1 MSNDVHVLN
10 LSSYEAPEIIED
22 GREDWVTFGED
33 DSFFSFLI
41 DRYKGSTTNASIIN
55 NTAKLI
61 YGRGLSSTDASRR
74 PNDYASM
81 KGLLSKKTVKNL
93 ATDLKMLG
101 NCAVQVIYTKNRKK
115 IAEIH
120 HVPVQLLRPE
130 KCNSKGEIEAYY
142 FSNDWTDTKKFVPKR
157 IPAFGKSKNA
167 PIEIYYIKPYSVNM
181 KYFALPDYYASTP
194 YCRLEEDI
202 SNYLINE
209 VNSNF
214 ASRSIINLN
223 NGVPSPDIQQEIKH
237 KMLKNLTGTDGQ
249 KVIVSFNNNA
259 ESATTVENLSASDMP
274 DLYNTLS
281 LECEKKILIGHN
293 ITSPLMF
300 GIANKASGFS
310 SNADELESSFVLYNN
325 LYILPM
331 QEMLI
336 DAFEDIL
343 AYNDIA
349 LDLYFRTLKPLEFTD
364 KEDRG
369 QEKETEEDE
378 QTKLSKQDDQDEEI
392 LSVLEGE
399 VIDEEFEEIGYRE
412 YSEENEDLKTWADSI
427 EAKKKKSLLQKLS
440 DIVKSR
446 PSDSS
451 QLDKSL
457 YKVRYRY
464 DEKYA
469 KDSSR
474 KFCRMMMGR
483 TRNGVVYRLEDIDKA
498 SREMDFKMAELPM
511 HKGQKFDLF
520 KFKGGV
526 NCSHYWSEVLYKRKK
541 NADGTY
547 KDDKALSSSEEVKE
561 IPKSYK
567 PTPRGRERAKKVE
580 GDRLDRGHH
589 PDYIKQSKKK

>member
-1 MSNDVHVLN
+1 MSKDVHVLN
-10 LSSYEAPEIIED
+10 LSSYEAPEIVED

-61 YGRGLSSTDASRR
+61 YGRGLSSTDANRR
-74 PNDYASM
+74 PNQYASM

-93 ATDLKMLG
+93 AIDLKMLG
-101 NCAVQVIYTKNRKK
+101 NCAVQVIYTKDRKK

-130 KCNSKGEIEAYY
+130 KCNKKGDIEAYY
-142 FSNDWTDTKKFVPKR
+142 FSNDWTDTKKFVPQR
-157 IPAFGKSKNA
+157 IPAFGHSKNA

-194 YCRLEEDI
+194 YARLEEDI
-202 SNYLINE
+202 SSYLLSE

-214 ASRSIINLN
+214 ASRAIINLN
-223 NGVPSPDIQQEIKH
+223 NGVPTPEIQQEIKH
-237 KMLKNLTGTDGQ
+237 KMLQNLTGVNGQ

-259 ESATTVENLSASDMP
+259 ESATTVENLGVSDAP
-274 DLYNTLS
+274 DLYNQLS
-281 LECEKKILIGHN
+281 LECEKKILVGHN

-325 LYILPM
+325 LYVLPM

-343 AYNDIA
+343 AYNDIS
-349 LDLYFRTLKPLEFTD
+349 LDLFFRTLKPLEFTD

-369 QEKETEEDE
+369 QEKETEEEE
-378 QTKLSKQDDQDEEI
+378 QTQLSKQDDQDEEI
-392 LSVLEGE
+392 LGMLEGS
-399 VIDEEFEEIGYRE
+399 VMDEEFEELESRE
-412 YSEENEDLKTWADSI
+412 YSEDNEDLKTWADSI

-464 DEKYA
+464 DEEYA
-469 KDSSR
+469 KESSR
-474 KFCRMMMGR
+474 KFCRMMMSR
-483 TRNGVVYRLEDIDKA
+483 TKNGVVYRLEDIDKA
-498 SREMDFKMAELPM
+498 SRDMDFKMAELPM

-547 KDDKALSSSEEVKE
+547 KDDKALSSNEEVKS

-567 PTPRGRERAKKVE
+567 PTPRGRQRAEKVE
-580 GDRLDRGHH
+580 ADRADKGHH
-589 PDYIKQSKKK
+589 PNYIKGK

>member
-1 MSNDVHVLN
+1 MSKDVHVLN
-10 LSSYEAPEIIED
+10 LSSYEAPEIVED

-74 PNDYASM
+74 PNAYASM
-81 KGLLSKKTVKNL
+81 KGLLSKKTVRNL
-93 ATDLKMLG
+93 STDLKMLG
-101 NCAVQVIYTKNRKK
+101 NCAVQVIYTKDRKK

-130 KCNSKGEIEAYY
+130 KCNKKGDIEAYY
-142 FSNDWTDTKKFVPKR
+142 FSNDWTDTKKFVPQR
-157 IPAFGKSKNA
+157 IPAFGHSKNA

-181 KYFALPDYYASTP
+181 KYFALPDYFASTP
-194 YCRLEEDI
+194 YARLEEDI
-202 SNYLINE
+202 SQYLINE

-223 NGVPSPDIQQEIKH
+223 NGVPTPEIQQEIKH
-237 KMLKNLTGTDGQ
+237 KMLQNLTGTDGQ

-281 LECEKKILIGHN
+281 QECVSKILVGHN

-300 GIANKASGFS
+300 GIANKNAGFS

-325 LYILPM
+325 LYVLPM

-343 AYNDIA
+343 AYNDIS
-349 LDLYFRTLKPLEFTD
+349 LDLFFRTLKPLEFTD

-369 QEKETEEDE
+369 QEKEKEEE
-378 QTKLSKQDDQDEEI
+378 ETKLSKQNDQDEDV
-392 LSVLEGE
+392 LSALEGS
-399 VIDEEFEEIGYRE
+399 VMDEEFEELESRK
-412 YSEENEDLKTWADSI
+412 YSEDNEDLKTWADSI
-427 EAKKKKSLLQKLS
+427 EAKRKKSLLERLS
-440 DIVKSR
+440 SVVKSR

-451 QLDKSL
+451 QLDKSI

-469 KDSSR
+469 KETSR
-474 KFCRMMMGR
+474 KFCKQMMSR
-483 TRNGVVYRLEDIDKA
+483 TKNGVVYRLEDIDKA
-498 SREMDFKMAELPM
+498 SRTLDFKGAELPM
-511 HKGQKFDLF
+511 HKGQKFDIFRL
-520 KFKGGV
+520 KGGV

-541 NADGTY
+541 NKDGSY
-547 KDDKALSSSEEVKE
+547 KDDKALSSNEEVKK

-567 PTPRGRERAKKVE
+567 PTPRGRQRAEKVE
-580 GDRLDRGHH
+580 SDRADKGHH
-589 PDYIKQSKKK
+589 PNYGK

>member
-1 MSNDVHVLN
+1 MSKDVHVLN
-10 LSSYEAPEIIED
+10 LSSYEAPEIVED

-74 PNDYASM
+74 PNDYATM
-81 KGLLSKKTVKNL
+81 KGLLSKKTVRNL

-101 NCAVQVIYTKNRKK
+101 NCAVQVIYTKDRKK

-120 HVPVQLLRPE
+120 HVPIQLLRPE
-130 KCNSKGEIEAYY
+130 KCNKKGDIEAYY
-142 FSNDWTDTKKFVPKR
+142 FSNDWTDTKKFVPQR
-157 IPAFGKSKNA
+157 IPAFGHSKSA

-194 YCRLEEDI
+194 YARLEEDI
-202 SNYLINE
+202 SQYLINE

-223 NGVPSPDIQQEIKH
+223 NGVPTPEIQQEIKH
-237 KMLKNLTGTDGQ
+237 KMLQNLTGVDGQ

-281 LECEKKILIGHN
+281 QECVSKILVGHN

-300 GIANKASGFS
+300 GIANKNAGFS

-325 LYILPM
+325 LYVLPM
-331 QEMLI
+331 QEMLV

-349 LDLYFRTLKPLEFTD
+349 LDLFFRTLKPLEFTD

-369 QEKETEEDE
+369 QEKEKEEE
-378 QTKLSKQDDQDEEI
+378 EETKLSKQNDQDEDV
-392 LSVLEGE
+392 LSALEGS
-399 VIDEEFEEIGYRE
+399 VMDEDFEELESRK
-412 YSEENEDLKTWADSI
+412 YSEDNEDLKTWVDSI
-427 EAKKKKSLLQKLS
+427 ESKRKKSLLERLS
-440 DIVKSR
+440 SVVKSR

-451 QLDKSL
+451 QLDKSI

-469 KDSSR
+469 KETSR
-474 KFCRMMMGR
+474 KFCKQMMSR
-483 TRNGVVYRLEDIDKA
+483 TKNGVVYRFSTTL
-498 SREMDFKMAELPM
+498 
-511 HKGQKFDLF
+511 
-520 KFKGGV
+520 
-526 NCSHYWSEVLYKRKK
+526 
-541 NADGTY
+541 
-547 KDDKALSSSEEVKE
+547 
-561 IPKSYK
+561 
-567 PTPRGRERAKKVE
+567 
-580 GDRLDRGHH
+580 
-589 PDYIKQSKKK
+589 